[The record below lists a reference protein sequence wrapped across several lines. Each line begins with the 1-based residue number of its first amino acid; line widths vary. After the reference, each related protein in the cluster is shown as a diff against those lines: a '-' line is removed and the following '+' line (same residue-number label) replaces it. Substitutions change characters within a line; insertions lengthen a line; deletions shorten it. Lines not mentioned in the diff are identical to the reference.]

1 MRHETQKIL
10 EEAVAAGELS
20 KCDTQAL
27 SRFLQQVFNGSML
40 DWAVFREGTLRDWLR
55 RDLEALLRP
64 YRVSR
69 KSGGASNKRR
79 K

>member
-1 MRHETQKIL
+1 MKREKIL
-10 EEAVAAGELS
+10 DEAVAAGELR

-27 SRFLQQVFNGSML
+27 ARFLHQVFNGSML

-69 KSGGASNKRR
+69 KSSDASNKGR